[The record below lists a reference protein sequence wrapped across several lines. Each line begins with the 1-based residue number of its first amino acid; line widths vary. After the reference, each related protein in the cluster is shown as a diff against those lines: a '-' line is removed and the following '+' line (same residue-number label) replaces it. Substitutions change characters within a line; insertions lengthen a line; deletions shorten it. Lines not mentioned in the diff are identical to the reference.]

1 MRKVDDEL
9 EIKNKISSLFHELS
23 QAGYYFENK
32 TKIMLGLI
40 EWKTEKVNLGEAI
53 QLDGIFND
61 ESKK

>member
-1 MRKVDDEL
+1 
-9 EIKNKISSLFHELS
+9 
-23 QAGYYFENK
+23 
-32 TKIMLGLI
+32 MLGLI